1 VSLPFFIARRY
12 FLSRRKKNFIN
23 IISLLSMAGV
33 AFSTAALV
41 IVLSVFNGL
50 EGLLR
55 SLYTSFDPQLKIEA
69 VRAKTFEATPE
80 LISSIKRIDGVAI
93 VTEVIEDY
101 AYVKYRDA
109 EMAAIIRG
117 VSENFIDQRRLD
129 NHIVNG
135 KLQLRDGDVGFAIVG
150 AGVQSTLSVAVED
163 DSHAMQVY
171 YIKNAPTTSLD
182 LSRVYSRKSIRPGG
196 VFSIEKNYDEN
207 YIFLPLDFAVELL
220 DYGNKRTFLEV
231 KCNGEND
238 VENVKRAI
246 ASTLGAS
253 FRVLTNEEQHKDLYR
268 LLNME
273 KLFTFLALSMLI
285 LVGSINIF
293 FSLMMLAID
302 KKKDVSIL
310 FALGAHPRLIRSI
323 FLFEG
328 GIISFLGAGIG
339 LAAGGL
345 ICWLQDRLGLVGMG
359 MENAIVAAY
368 PVEMRGSDFLYIAA
382 VVVVITLVISFYP
395 AVLAARSTKQTG
407 MNEFL

>member
-1 VSLPFFIARRY
+1 
-12 FLSRRKKNFIN
+12 
-23 IISLLSMAGV
+23 MAGV
-33 AFSTAALV
+33 AFSSAALV

-80 LISSIKRIDGVAI
+80 LLTSIKGVQDVDI

-117 VSENFIDQRRLD
+117 VSDNFIDQRRLD
-129 NHIVNG
+129 NHIVTG
-135 KLQLRDGDVGFAIVG
+135 KLQLREGDVGFAIVG

-163 DSHAMQVY
+163 DSHAMQVF
-171 YIKNAPTTSLD
+171 YIKNAPTTTID
-182 LSRVYSRKSIRPGG
+182 LSRIYARKSIRPGA

-231 KCNGEND
+231 KCSGD
-238 VENVKRAI
+238 ARVEEVKA
-246 ASTLGAS
+246 ALQKVLGAG

-302 KKKDVSIL
+302 KKKDISIL
-310 FALGAHPRLIRSI
+310 FALGAHQSLIRRI
-323 FLFEG
+323 FIFEG
-328 GIISFLGAGIG
+328 GIISFLGAGTG
-339 LAAGGL
+339 LVAGWL
-345 ICWLQDRLGLVGMG
+345 IVWAQDRFGLVSMG
-359 MENAIVAAY
+359 MENAIVSSY
-368 PVEMRGSDFLYIAA
+368 PVEIRSLDFINIA
-382 VVVVITLVISFYP
+382 VVIVLITLAISFYP
-395 AVLAARSTKQTG
+395 AVLAARSYSQK
-407 MNEFL
+407 EL

>member
-1 VSLPFFIARRY
+1 
-12 FLSRRKKNFIN
+12 
-23 IISLLSMAGV
+23 MAGV

-69 VRAKTFEATPE
+69 VHAKTFEVTPE
-80 LISSIKRIDGVAI
+80 LIGSIHSVQGVDI
-93 VTEVIEDY
+93 ITEVIEDY

-117 VSENFIDQRRLD
+117 VSENFLDQNRLD
-129 NHIVNG
+129 GHIVNG
-135 KLQLRDGDVGFAIVG
+135 DLRLHEGNVGFAIVG
-150 AGVQSTLSVAVED
+150 AGVQSTLSVAVDD
-163 DSHAMQVY
+163 DSHAMQIF
-171 YIKNAPTTSLD
+171 YIKNAPTTTID
-182 LSRVYSRKSIRPGG
+182 LSKLYSRKSIRPGA

-207 YIFLPLDFAVELL
+207 YIFVPLDFAVELL

-231 KCNGEND
+231 KCAERIRVED
-238 VENVKRAI
+238 VQ
-246 ASTLGAS
+246 ASLQRKLGS
-253 FRVLTNEEQHKDLYR
+253 EMRVLTNEEQHKDLYR

-302 KKKDVSIL
+302 KKKDVTIL
-310 FALGAHPRLIRSI
+310 FALGAHAKLVRGI

-339 LAAGGL
+339 LFVGGA
-345 ICWLQDRLGLVGMG
+345 ICWMQDRFGLVGMG
-359 MENAIVAAY
+359 MENAIVASY
-368 PVEMRGSDFLYIAA
+368 PVEIRPLDFFSIAA
-382 VVVVITLVISFYP
+382 VVIVITVAISFYP
-395 AVLAARSTKQTG
+395 AVLAARSYSQK
-407 MNEFL
+407 EL

>member
-1 VSLPFFIARRY
+1 VSFPFFIARRY
-12 FLSRRKKNFIN
+12 FFSRRKKNFIN
-23 IISLLSMAGV
+23 IISSLSMIGV

-80 LISSIKRIDGVAI
+80 LLASVKGIQGVDI

-117 VSENFIDQRRLD
+117 VSENFIDQKRLD
-129 NHIVNG
+129 NHIVSG
-135 KLQLRDGDVGFAIVG
+135 KLQLREGDVGFAIVG
-150 AGVQSTLSVAVED
+150 AGVQATLSVAVED
-163 DSHAMQVY
+163 DSHAMQVF
-171 YIKNAPTTSLD
+171 YIKNAPTTTID
-182 LSRVYSRKSIRPGG
+182 LSRMYARKSIRPGA

-231 KCNGEND
+231 KCFDDTRLEE
-238 VENVKRAI
+238 VKAALQNV
-246 ASTLGAS
+246 LGPD

-302 KKKDVSIL
+302 KKKDISVL
-310 FALGAHPRLIRSI
+310 FALGAHPALIRRI
-323 FLFEG
+323 FIFEG
-328 GIISFLGAGIG
+328 GIISFLGAATG
-339 LAAGGL
+339 LVAGGL
-345 ICWLQDRLGLVGMG
+345 ICWAQDRFGLVSMG
-359 MENAIVAAY
+359 MENAIVSSY
-368 PVEMRGSDFLYIAA
+368 PVEIRSWDFINIAA
-382 VVVVITLVISFYP
+382 VIVFITLTISFYP
-395 AVLAARSTKQTG
+395 AVLAARSYSQK
-407 MNEFL
+407 EL

>member
-69 VRAKTFEATPE
+69 IHAKTFEVTPE
-80 LISSIKRIDGVAI
+80 LLGSIKSIEGVDI

-117 VSENFIDQRRLD
+117 VSENFVDQKRLD
-129 NHIVNG
+129 GHIVNG
-135 KLQLRDGDVGFAIVG
+135 KLQLHEGNVGFAIVG

-163 DSHAMQVY
+163 DSHALQIF
-171 YIKNAPTTSLD
+171 YIKNAPTTSMD
-182 LSRVYSRKSIRPGG
+182 MSRVYSRKSIRPGA

-207 YIFLPLDFAVELL
+207 YIFLPLDFAVDLL

-231 KCNGEND
+231 KCKPEGN
-238 VENVKRAI
+238 VENVRRSLSA
-246 ASTLGAS
+246 ALGSS

-310 FALGAHPRLIRSI
+310 FALGAHPSLVRRV

-339 LAAGGL
+339 LVSGGL
-345 ICWLQDRLGLVGMG
+345 ICWLQDKFGLVGMG
-359 MENAIVAAY
+359 MENAIVASY
-368 PVEMRGSDFLYIAA
+368 PVEMRAFDFLNIAS
-382 VVVVITLVISFYP
+382 VVVVITLAISFYP
-395 AVLAARSTKQTG
+395 AILAARSTKQTG
-407 MNEFL
+407 MTKFL

>member
-23 IISLLSMAGV
+23 IISILSMAGV

-69 VRAKTFEATPE
+69 VRAKTFEVTPQ
-80 LISSIKRIDGVAI
+80 LIGSIRSVEGVDI
-93 VTEVIEDY
+93 ITEVIEDY

-117 VSENFIDQRRLD
+117 VSENFLEQNRLD
-129 NHIVNG
+129 GHIVNG
-135 KLQLRDGDVGFAIVG
+135 DLRLREGDIGFAIVG

-163 DSHAMQVY
+163 DSHAMQIF
-171 YIKNAPTTSLD
+171 YIKNAPTTTID
-182 LSRVYSRKSIRPGG
+182 LSRMYSRKSIRPGA

-207 YIFLPLDFAVELL
+207 YIFVPLDFAVDLL

-231 KCNGEND
+231 KCKEG
-238 VENVKRAI
+238 VRAEEVQVALQQI
-246 ASTLGAS
+246 LGADM
-253 FRVLTNEEQHKDLYR
+253 RVLTNEEQHKDLYR

-302 KKKDVSIL
+302 KKKDVTIL
-310 FALGAHPRLIRSI
+310 FALGAHPKLIRRI

-339 LAAGGL
+339 LLVGGAV
-345 ICWLQDRLGLVGMG
+345 CWMQDNFGLVGMG
-359 MENAIVAAY
+359 MENAIVASY
-368 PVEMRGSDFLYIAA
+368 PVEMRSIDFFSIAA
-382 VVVVITLVISFYP
+382 VVVAITVVISFYP
-395 AVLAARSTKQTG
+395 AVLAARSYSQK
-407 MNEFL
+407 EL